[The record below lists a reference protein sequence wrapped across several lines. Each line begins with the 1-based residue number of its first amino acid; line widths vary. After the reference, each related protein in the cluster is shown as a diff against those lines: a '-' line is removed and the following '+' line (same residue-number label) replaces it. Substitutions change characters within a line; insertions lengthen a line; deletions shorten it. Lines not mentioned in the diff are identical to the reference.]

1 MRVFISSVIRDFT
14 AERAAAVEAIESL
27 GHTPRRAEDFAAS
40 PESPQI
46 VCRAGVRESDVTAV
60 LLGARYGDVQA
71 SGKSATHEEYEEAV
85 ETDRPI
91 LAFVQTG
98 VTPEPAQQAFID
110 EVRAWV
116 DGEFHGRFATP
127 DELRAALVR
136 ALHDFDMRAALG
148 PADPG
153 EIRARLEASI
163 PSSHGFGYASP
174 RLLIAVGGGPH
185 QSVLRPREIE
195 GEELARW
202 LQREAMF
209 GSPPVFDRAAG
220 TSVERHGDL
229 LRLIQPDAEVW
240 LTEDGTVG
248 VMQPAQTSSGGVG
261 LSAIVHE
268 DIEERLGAG
277 LGYIA
282 DVLDHVDSL
291 RRLSDVT
298 WAAGL
303 IRGGHGAWRSRAEHQ
318 ASPHQMSMN
327 IRGRERILVP
337 TVPHRIPRPALPARR
352 GELAADL
359 AVQLRRAAT
368 ETGAG

>member
-1 MRVFISSVIRDFT
+1 MRVFVSSVIRDFT
-14 AERAAAVEAIESL
+14 AERAAAVEGIASL

-46 VCRAGVRESDVTAV
+46 ACRAGVRESDVTAV
-60 LLGARYGDVQA
+60 LLGARYGDVQP

-85 ETDRPI
+85 ATDRPI

-98 VTPEPAQQAFID
+98 VTPEPLQQAFID

-136 ALHDFDMRAALG
+136 ALHDFEMRAALG
-148 PADPG
+148 PADPA
-153 EIRARLEASI
+153 EIWARLEASI
-163 PSSHGFGYASP
+163 PSSRGFGYASP
-174 RLLIAVGGGPH
+174 RLLVAVGGGPH
-185 QSVLRPREIE
+185 QSVLRPHQIE
-195 GEELARW
+195 GEELERW

-209 GSPPVFDRAAG
+209 GSAPVFAPAAG
-220 TSVERHGDL
+220 TTVERRGDL
-229 LRLIQPDAEVW
+229 LRLVQPDAEMW

-248 VMQPAQTSSGGVG
+248 VMQPAQTSDGVG
-261 LSAIVHE
+261 IGAIVHE
-268 DIEERLGAG
+268 DVEERLEAG

-282 DVLDHVDSL
+282 DVLDHVDGL

-298 WAAGL
+298 WVAGL
-303 IRGGHGAWRSRAEHQ
+303 LRGGYGAWRSRAEQQ
-318 ASPHQMSMN
+318 ASPDRMN
-327 IRGRERILVP
+327 MNMQGRDRLLVP
-337 TVPHRIPRPALPARR
+337 AVPRRIPRPALRARR
-352 GELAADL
+352 AQLAADL

-368 ETGAG
+368 ETGSG